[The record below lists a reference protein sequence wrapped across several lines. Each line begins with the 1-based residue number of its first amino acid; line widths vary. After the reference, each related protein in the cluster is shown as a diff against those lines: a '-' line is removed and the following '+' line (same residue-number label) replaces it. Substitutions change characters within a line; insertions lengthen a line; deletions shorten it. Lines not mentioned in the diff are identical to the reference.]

1 MKKLNQFFTVKYITS
16 FALLGLVL
24 STLFIFFNLFNL
36 YQANKF
42 NNEVSNGESP
52 SVFEQSFEAR
62 YSVAYWLAQKE
73 MFKEST
79 ILFNALMKDAD
90 DNQKS
95 ALQYNIGNIFLKEV

>member
-16 FALLGLVL
+16 FACLGLVL

-52 SVFEQSFEAR
+52 SF
-62 YSVAYWLAQKE
+62 LNK
-73 MFKEST
+73 
-79 ILFNALMKDAD
+79 ALK
-90 DNQKS
+90 QGIP
-95 ALQYNIGNIFLKEV
+95 QHIG